1 MLLSSRREKILDK
14 ILPHFFFCLI
24 TYLFFILSALSSE
37 RAARPRWR
45 ARCMSVGDMGS
56 FSSSLD
62 SDDLFRRIRVYFVL
76 FTKLTRAL
84 SSERMRNS
92 VRIENDTFR
101 RKRSTGKFKLRF
113 YVVTIAFNL
122 FEETYYKFEYII
134 WNFWVDMLNLFVK
147 YFKSFDS
154 FVIRIVHARFN
165 CCRNGERKW
174 EKGDK
179 APKFSEADLMRE
191 KSRRIPRTQWKIR
204 RQRMIILFSMKIA
217 GTSRM

>member
-1 MLLSSRREKILDK
+1 
-14 ILPHFFFCLI
+14 
-24 TYLFFILSALSSE
+24 
-37 RAARPRWR
+37 
-45 ARCMSVGDMGS
+45 MSVGDMGS

-134 WNFWVDMLNLFVK
+134 
-147 YFKSFDS
+147 
-154 FVIRIVHARFN
+154 
-165 CCRNGERKW
+165 
-174 EKGDK
+174 
-179 APKFSEADLMRE
+179 
-191 KSRRIPRTQWKIR
+191 
-204 RQRMIILFSMKIA
+204 
-217 GTSRM
+217 